1 MYLTNHVVLLYV
13 FAISFDISS
22 FLSYC
27 FVTGANFANKRL
39 TPIGLGNAIS
49 NSFASPSPF
58 TLTTVPIP
66 HFWWEALSP
75 TAQPICSP
83 PVVLAAGRAKAERER
98 VVVVVVVLLLL
109 ATLPLHQTKFHA
121 SALFHL
127 MIPLV
132 LSGFL

>member
-1 MYLTNHVVLLYV
+1 MYLTSHVILLYV
-13 FAISFDISS
+13 FTISFDISS

-58 TLTTVPIP
+58 TLTTVPTP

-83 PVVLAAGRAKAERER
+83 PVVLGAGRAKAER
-98 VVVVVVVLLLL
+98 VLLL
-109 ATLPLHQTKFHA
+109 
-121 SALFHL
+121 
-127 MIPLV
+127 
-132 LSGFL
+132 